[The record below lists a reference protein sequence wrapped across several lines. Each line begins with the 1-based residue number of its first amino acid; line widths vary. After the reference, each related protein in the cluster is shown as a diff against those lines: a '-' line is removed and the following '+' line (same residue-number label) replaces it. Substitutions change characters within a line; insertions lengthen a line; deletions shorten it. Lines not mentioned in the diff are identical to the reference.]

1 MGNLKFILIAFLAL
15 NLNAQKKQVEN
26 DKLIACL
33 SEPKFLSWFNIC
45 KKETDTVYI
54 YNNIEKFKNFT
65 SIKPSCGKLLVLQK
79 SSFEINVDKGIP
91 NCGDKIVLYK
101 YEVEKGKYKL
111 SFLNICSNAHMV
123 IELNSKNKIIN
134 YSTGIF

>member
-1 MGNLKFILIAFLAL
+1 MGKLKFILIYFLAL
-15 NLNAQKKQVEN
+15 NVNAQKKYVEN
-26 DKLIACL
+26 DKLIACF

-45 KKETDTVYI
+45 EKEKDTVYI
-54 YNNIEKFKNFT
+54 YNNIEKFENFA
-65 SIKPSCGKLLVLQK
+65 SIKTSCDKLLIVEK

-101 YEVEKGKYKL
+101 YEVKKGKTKL
-111 SFLNICSNAHMV
+111 SFLNICSNKHMV
-123 IELNSKNKIIN
+123 IELNTKNKVID

>member
-1 MGNLKFILIAFLAL
+1 MRKLKLILISFLTL
-15 NLNAQKKQVEN
+15 NLNAQKKPVEN

-45 KKETDTVYI
+45 GKETDTVYI
-54 YNNIEKFKNFT
+54 YNNIEKFENFT
-65 SIKPSCGKLLVLQK
+65 STKVSCGKLLILEK
-79 SSFEINVDKGIP
+79 SSFEINVDKAIP

-101 YEVEKGKYKL
+101 YEVIKGRSKL
-111 SFLNICSNAHMV
+111 SFLNICSNAHIV
-123 IELNSKNKIIN
+123 IELNSKNKVVN

>member
-1 MGNLKFILIAFLAL
+1 MGKLKFILISFLAL
-15 NLNAQKKQVEN
+15 NLNAQKKSSEN

-45 KKETDTVYI
+45 KKETNTVYI
-54 YNNIEKFKNFT
+54 YNNTEKFENFNLT
-65 SIKPSCGKLLVLQK
+65 ETYCGKLLVLQK

-101 YEVEKGKYKL
+101 YEVEKGKCKL

-123 IELNSKNKIIN
+123 IELNSKNKVIN

>member
-1 MGNLKFILIAFLAL
+1 MRKLKFTLIFFLAL
-15 NLNAQKKQVEN
+15 NLNAQKKSVEN

-33 SEPKFLSWFNIC
+33 SEPKFISWFNIC

-54 YNNIEKFKNFT
+54 YNNTENFENFT
-65 SIKPSCGKLLVLQK
+65 SKETFCNKQFVLQK
-79 SSFEINVDKGIP
+79 SAFEINVDKGIP

-101 YEVEKGKYKL
+101 YEVKKGKCKL

-123 IELNSKNKIIN
+123 IELNSKNKVIN